1 MQASSSPLYCQHCG
15 AENPVGSSACFAC
28 QSPLA
33 TCEEGGQHVRDELL
47 QERYRIL
54 AQVGTGGFG
63 AVYKAVDTLRGDGIV
78 AIKQINLRG
87 LTTQQIIEATDGF
100 HREVRLLSNLKHP
113 NLPAIRDS
121 FTDPQH
127 WYIVMDFIEGENL
140 EAYLK
145 QRSSSQPGLPLDE
158 VFAIGLQL
166 CTVLDYLHTREPAII
181 FRDLKPS
188 NIMRA
193 PDGRVYLIDFGIAR
207 HFVPGKPRDTI
218 PFGSPGYAAP
228 EQYGRSQT
236 TPQADIYSL
245 GALLHQMLTGD
256 DPADTPF
263 HFAPLRLYG
272 PPYLAG
278 VQELLQR
285 MVQVDS
291 SKRPASIA
299 EVKEELQRLA
309 GMQEKDTPR
318 LWRPP
323 EAPPPLP
330 VDGPYAASLPKHTSA
345 GHAQIQA
352 RRTSPGLSRRQFINA
367 GAAIGAATVL
377 GLGSVTLCRFLTT
390 PHFSGVIADSNLTPA
405 LAPIPNFVFYGH
417 KAAVTT
423 MTWSRYGQYIAS
435 GSADKTVLVWR
446 AADGMLLY
454 KYVGYTSP
462 LTSVAWSS
470 DKDDEYIASCGQSD
484 GSIQLWEALTGNDN
498 KEFIEHSGRVLALV
512 WARYNSYIASGG
524 EDKLVRLWE
533 VDTGKIIQT
542 YRGHTASIRALAWSR
557 DDLIASASADKTVRI
572 WANHEATHIPVYRGH
587 AAGVNAVAWNYD
599 GSQIAS
605 ASDDGTVQ
613 VWNVVDGGPVVTY
626 HGHKG
631 KVNAVIWF
639 DNYNGLNPLF
649 VSGGEDKT
657 VQLWNISGKRVA
669 MYTKHTAPVT
679 AVAAFGSRIASSS
692 ADGTVHIWTPPAYK

>member
-15 AENPVGSSACFAC
+15 AENPAGSSACFAC
-28 QSPLA
+28 QSPLN
-33 TCEEGGQHVRDELL
+33 TREEDGQHVRDELL

-63 AVYKAVDTLRGDGIV
+63 AVYKAVDTLQGDAIV

-87 LTTQQIIEATDGF
+87 LSVQQIIEATDGF

-113 NLPAIRDS
+113 NLPAIHDS

-127 WYIVMDFIEGENL
+127 WYIVMDFIEGETL

-188 NIMRA
+188 NIMRT
-193 PDGRVYLIDFGIAR
+193 PDGRVYLVDFGIAR

-245 GALLHQMLTGD
+245 GALLHQVLTGD
-256 DPADTPF
+256 DPAETPF

-278 VQELLQR
+278 VEELLQR

-291 SKRPASIA
+291 SKRPGSIA
-299 EVKEELQRLA
+299 EVKEELEQLA

-323 EAPPPLP
+323 DTPPPLP
-330 VDGPYAASLPKHTSA
+330 MDGPYAASLPKHASA
-345 GHAQIQA
+345 GQAQIQV
-352 RRTSPGLSRRQFINA
+352 RRAPPGLSRRQFINA

-377 GLGSVTLCRFLTT
+377 GLGSVTLCRFLAT
-390 PHFSGVIADSNLTPA
+390 PRFSGVIADSNLTPA

-423 MTWSRYGQYIAS
+423 MAWSHSGEFITS

-446 AADGMLLY
+446 AADGKLLY
-454 KYVGYTSP
+454 KYMGYTSP
-462 LTSVAWSS
+462 LTSVAWSPDS
-470 DKDDEYIASCGQSD
+470 EYIASCGQDD
-484 GSIQLWEALTGNDN
+484 GSIQIWEALTGDDN
-498 KEFIEHSGRVLALV
+498 KAFTKHSGRVLALV
-512 WARYNSYIASGG
+512 WGRYMTSIVSGG
-524 EDKLVRLWE
+524 EDKLVQIWDA
-533 VDTGKIIQT
+533 DTGRIFQT
-542 YRGHTASIRALAWSR
+542 YRGHTGSIRALAWSR
-557 DDLIASASADKTVRI
+557 NDLIASASADKTVRI
-572 WANHEATHIPVYRGH
+572 WGDLEQAHIPVYRGH

-599 GSQIAS
+599 GSQVAS

-613 VWNVVDGGPVVTY
+613 VWNVADGSPVVTY
-626 HGHKG
+626 RGHKG

-639 DNYNGLNPLF
+639 DNYNNLNPLF
-649 VSGGEDKT
+649 VSGSEDKT
-657 VQLWNISGKRVA
+657 VQLWNISGKRIA
-669 MYTKHTAPVT
+669 TYTKHTAPVT
-679 AVAAFGSRIASSS
+679 AVAASGSRIASSS